1 MRKSSTCFQCFLCFP
16 RFLWWFRPE
25 SQKPEQ
31 IRTDLAHEN
40 PRLGSEVVL
49 SLLLLINELSFGQRC
64 KSVLKL
70 KGMDEWNAAP
80 QAGGNK
86 KINDF
91 VVRFAN
97 VNGTGSASANALFTK
112 AIFRLGVPVTP
123 KNIFP
128 SNIQGLP
135 TWYEVR
141 VSEKGYLG
149 RREGVDLMVAV
160 NPQSMKKDYAD
171 VHPGGYFLYD
181 STKPLPP
188 EYERT
193 DITHLGIPMTALCNE
208 QYSDARQRQ
217 LFKNIVYIG
226 ALSALFDIEFTV
238 LEQLIGE
245 QFKGKE
251 KLIEPNIKALTMGV
265 EYVRENFE
273 CPFDLRVERRDLLG
287 DKILYSGNSACAL
300 GAIYAGATVAAWY
313 PITPSTSV
321 VDAFAKYAAKYRVD
335 AETGK
340 NNYAIVQAEDELA
353 AIGMVMGA
361 CWNGARAF
369 TATSGPGVSLMNEFL
384 GLGYFAEVPTVLIDV
399 QRTGPSTGMPT
410 RTQQSDILLAAYAS
424 HGDTKHPL
432 LFPAS
437 PRECFEMTALAFDL
451 TEQLQTPVIV
461 MTDLDLGMNDHVT
474 QPLTWDDSRAYNR
487 GKVLTAEQL
496 DFLGKS
502 IARMQTVMDEHDVVT
517 NGNGHV
523 DPGMASELE
532 AQPHGDH
539 SMTQPLEQFKG
550 KFGRYLDIDDDG
562 IPYRTI
568 PGTHE
573 TRGAFVTR
581 GSSRDE
587 YAVYTEDG
595 DAYRRNVDRLNR
607 KWNTAKEL
615 VPAPVFSDAKTR
627 NRDSESNEVIPSAS
641 AETAIQNPESEIQNA
656 VVFFGTSTYAAEEA
670 IEMLADEGI
679 HLDAMRVRAFPFG
692 RAFREFVDSHDR
704 IFVIEQNRDAQFKSL
719 MMIELAIDP
728 AKLVSVLNYD
738 GMPITADNIFRQ
750 IHTELQR

>member
-1 MRKSSTCFQCFLCFP
+1 MS
-16 RFLWWFRPE
+16 
-25 SQKPEQ
+25 
-31 IRTDLAHEN
+31 EN
-40 PRLGSEVVL
+40 VPGAQANSNGS
-49 SLLLLINELSFGQRC
+49 
-64 KSVLKL
+64 
-70 KGMDEWNAAP
+70 AP
-80 QAGGNK
+80 K
-86 KINDF
+86 IKINDF

-112 AIFRLGVPVTP
+112 AIFRMGVPVTP

-141 VSEKGYLG
+141 VSEKGHLG

-181 STKPLPP
+181 SSKPLPP
-188 EYERT
+188 GYGRT
-193 DITHLGIPMTALCNE
+193 DITHIGIPLMKLSNDAFT
-208 QYSDARQRQ
+208 DARQRQ
-217 LFKNIVYIG
+217 LFKNIIYIG
-226 ALSALFDIEFTV
+226 ALSALFDIEFPV
-238 LEQLIGE
+238 LEGLIGE

-251 KLIEPNIKALTMGV
+251 KLIEPNIKALNIGAAH
-265 EYVRENFE
+265 VRENFE
-273 CPFDLRVERRDLLG
+273 CPFGLRMERRDLLG
-287 DKILYSGNSACAL
+287 DKILYGGNSACAL

-432 LFPAS
+432 LFPAT
-437 PRECFEMTALAFDL
+437 PKECFEMTADAFDL
-451 TEQLQTPVIV
+451 TEQLQTPVII

-474 QPLTWDDSRAYNR
+474 EALEWDDTRAYNR
-487 GKVLTAEQL
+487 GKVLTAGQL
-496 DFLGKS
+496 DAIGGV
-502 IARMQTVMDEHDVVT
+502 ANNMEVEAMT
-517 NGNGHV
+517 NGDH
-523 DPGMASELE
+523 AST
-532 AQPHGDH
+532 
-539 SMTQPLEQFKG
+539 SPLEQFRE

-573 TRGAFVTR
+573 TKGAFVTR

-595 DAYRRNVDRLNR
+595 DVYRRNVDRLAR
-607 KWNTAKEL
+607 KWDTAKEL
-615 VPAPVFSDAKTR
+615 VPQPYFYG
-627 NRDSESNEVIPSAS
+627 SEPGAVATGFPPGVI
-641 AETAIQNPESEIQNA
+641 
-656 VVFFGTSTYAAEEA
+656 FFGTSTYAAEEA
-670 IEMLADEGI
+670 IEFLAEDGI
-679 HLDAMRVRAFPFG
+679 NLNAMRVRGFPFG
-692 RAFREFVDSHDR
+692 KAFREFVDAHEKV
-704 IFVIEQNRDAQFKSL
+704 FVIEQNRDAQFKSL
-719 MMIELAIDP
+719 MMIELGINP

-738 GMPITADNIFRQ
+738 GMPITADNIYRQ
-750 IHTELQR
+750 IKGNLE

>member
-1 MRKSSTCFQCFLCFP
+1 MSN
-16 RFLWWFRPE
+16 
-25 SQKPEQ
+25 
-31 IRTDLAHEN
+31 D
-40 PRLGSEVVL
+40 
-49 SLLLLINELSFGQRC
+49 
-64 KSVLKL
+64 KL
-70 KGMDEWNAAP
+70 
-80 QAGGNK
+80 
-86 KINDF
+86 NDF

-112 AIFRLGVPVTP
+112 AVFRMGVPVTP

-171 VHPGGYFLYD
+171 VKAGGYFLYD
-181 STKPLPP
+181 SSKPLPP
-188 EYERT
+188 GYDR
-193 DITHLGIPMTALCNE
+193 DDVTHIPIPLMTLCNAE
-208 QYSDARQRQ
+208 FTDARQRQ
-217 LFKNIVYIG
+217 LFKNIIYIG
-226 ALSALFDIEFTV
+226 ALSALFDIDFSV
-238 LEQLIGE
+238 LEGMIGE

-251 KLIEPNIKALTMGV
+251 KLIEPNIKALNIGV
-265 EYVRENFE
+265 NYARENFE
-273 CPFDLRVERRDLLG
+273 CPLDIRMERRDLLG
-287 DKILYSGNSACAL
+287 DKILYGGNSACAL

-321 VDAFAKYAAKYRVD
+321 VDAFAKYASKYRVD

-384 GLGYFAEVPTVLIDV
+384 GLGYFSEVPTVLIDV

-437 PRECFEMTALAFDL
+437 PKECFEMTADAFDL
-451 TEQLQTPVIV
+451 AERLQTPIII
-461 MTDLDLGMNDHVT
+461 MTDLDLGMNDHISE
-474 QPLTWDDSRAYNR
+474 PLQWDDSRKWDR

-496 DFLGKS
+496 DR
-502 IARMQTVMDEHDVVT
+502 IAKFQAAGVLA
-517 NGNGHV
+517 NGNGNEV
-523 DPGMASELE
+523 INGNSGLTEDDGSDETA
-532 AQPHGDH
+532 G
-539 SMTQPLEQFKG
+539 QPLEQFRG
-550 KFGRYLDIDDDG
+550 KFGRYVDIDSDG

-568 PGTHE
+568 AGTHA
-573 TRGAFVTR
+573 TLGAFVTR
-581 GSSRDE
+581 GSSRNE

-595 DAYRRNVDRLNR
+595 SDYQRNVDRLAR
-607 KWNTAKEL
+607 KWDTAKEL
-615 VPAPVFSDAKTR
+615 VPGPQFYGTR
-627 NRDSESNEVIPSAS
+627 TPSSAQKGPNVLPQAAIADEGVRVPGVI
-641 AETAIQNPESEIQNA
+641 
-656 VVFFGTSTYAAEEA
+656 FFGTSTYAAEEA
-670 IEMLADEGI
+670 IEMLAADGVK
-679 HLDAMRVRAFPFG
+679 LDAMRPRAFPFSHS
-692 RAFREFVDSHDR
+692 FVEFVETHER
-704 IFVIEQNRDAQFKSL
+704 LFVIEQNRDAQFRSL
-719 MMIELAIDP
+719 MMIELGIDP
-728 AKLVSVLNYD
+728 AKIVSILNYD
-738 GMPITADNIFRQ
+738 GMPITADYIYRKINRTSQSNAI
-750 IHTELQR
+750 